1 MGVYFYSYAVT
12 EEEAYDEAEWIV
24 QKLKEYGVQKKCKYI
39 AYDFEVYKDK
49 NTRTEDITKEQL
61 DNNCIEFLN
70 YVYNTGYKPVLYGN
84 KNYLTN
90 IFSTE
95 EIVDNVP
102 DCRVWL
108 AQYNTAPSYDGE
120 YVMWQYTSSGKV
132 DGISGNVDVNV
143 LYF

>member
-1 MGVYFYSYAVT
+1 MYFYSYAIT
-12 EEEAYDEAEWIV
+12 EEEAYNEAEWIV
-24 QKLKEYGVQKKCKYI
+24 EKLEEYGVQKKCKYI
-39 AYDFEVYKDK
+39 AYDFEVY
-49 NTRTEDITKEQL
+49 NTDRAKGVSKEQI
-61 DNNCIEFLN
+61 DSNCIEFLN

-102 DCRVWL
+102 DCMVWL

-120 YVMWQYTSSGKV
+120 YVMWQYTSSEKV
-132 DGISGNVDVNV
+132 DGIPERVDVNV